1 MMFSRSHFHS
11 RTRLRFGFTLLEV
24 ILAIGLTSLLLAA
37 IYAALDLYWKY
48 TTLGQRQVEQA
59 QIARAIFQKISHDLH
74 CVTYRMET
82 EEEDTESS
90 DSSGSSDTAAEEAE
104 TIEVEITSA
113 DDAYTSGNIGVYGDS
128 QSLVLHTS
136 RPARQPLLVSQNTN
150 QAAPSGVRSDLL
162 SVSYFLAVAGAGG
175 LQGAAGDQFRNSSGS
190 GDDVQGL
197 ARLEGDRLSMSMADQ
212 SADLEQMASQSV
224 LLAQEI
230 GSLHFQYFDGSDWLD
245 LWDSTEYGTVPQ
257 AIKVTI
263 GFRYDEQQ
271 AIANTVNQKINGIAN
286 TYSMVIAL
294 PLALPAVL
302 QTTVQDTSSF

>member
-1 MMFSRSHFHS
+1 MKRSSSNKYLHKG
-11 RTRLRFGFTLLEV
+11 RVTGFTLLEV

-48 TTLGQRQVEQA
+48 TTLGHRQVEQA
-59 QIARAIFQKISHDLH
+59 QIARAVFQKISHDLH
-74 CVTYRMET
+74 CVTYRLETAEAETEGTGSADSET
-82 EEEDTESS
+82 EETE
-90 DSSGSSDTAAEEAE
+90 T
-104 TIEVEITSA
+104 VEIQVTST

-136 RPARQPLLVSQNTN
+136 RPARQPLLLSSNSGATT
-150 QAAPSGVRSDLL
+150 APSVRSDLL

-175 LQGAAGDQFRNSSGS
+175 LQGAAGDQFRNTSG
-190 GDDVQGL
+190 GGEDVQGV

-212 SADLEQMASQSV
+212 AADLEQMASQSE
-224 LLAQEI
+224 LLAPEI
-230 GSLHFQYFDGSDWLD
+230 SSLQFQYFDGTDWLE

-263 GFRYDEQQ
+263 AFRSDLQQ
-271 AIANTVNQKINGIAN
+271 TALESVNEKINGYNN

-302 QTTVQDTSSF
+302 QTTEQDTSSF